1 MRQKLEKCDIC
12 EKEFADY
19 KLKQHLM
26 IHNEKKFSCAYCDY
40 KNYSQ
45 YYVRKHEKL
54 KHLGIKSSGKLASAN
69 TKKSA
74 KIVCSMCNYEGQHN
88 IDLKLHLKVK
98 HNVS

>member
-26 IHNEKKFSCAYCDY
+26 IHKEKKFSCAYCDY
-40 KNYSQ
+40 RNYSQ

-54 KHLGIKSSGKLASAN
+54 KHLGIKRHWPTQTIRNLTRMFAQCVITRESII
-69 TKKSA
+69 
-74 KIVCSMCNYEGQHN
+74 KI
-88 IDLKLHLKVK
+88 
-98 HNVS
+98 